1 MDVFA
6 GSRTTGEVC
15 MEVSSQSKISVNF
28 TLIQISKPKNT
39 KIIYDVANLTVQRNK
54 QVYKRIVKKYD
65 KLDGFSLYLR
75 SSLRKENI
83 FRNIGERYGK

>member
-1 MDVFA
+1 
-6 GSRTTGEVC
+6 

-39 KIIYDVANLTVQRNK
+39 KIIYDVPNLTVQRNK